1 MCSQRSWNFFQGDID
16 DAKIRAQIDAMLV
29 KRPVAG
35 KQPMSLLD
43 LGYNH
48 VRSNLTGG
56 AAGDGSALTLSVA
69 AVRGR
74 RGSTTD
80 GRSAT
85 ATM

>member
-1 MCSQRSWNFFQGDID
+1 MGRGLTGVCSQRSWNCFQGDID

-48 VRSNLTGG
+48 VRSNLTAGCCGG
-56 AAGDGSALTLSVA
+56 AAA
-69 AVRGR
+69 R
-74 RGSTTD
+74 
-80 GRSAT
+80 
-85 ATM
+85 

>member
-1 MCSQRSWNFFQGDID
+1 MTGVCSQRSWNFFQGDID

-48 VRSNLTGG
+48 VRSSKRSLPRRAA
-56 AAGDGSALTLSVA
+56 AAGVA
-69 AVRGR
+69 AR
-74 RGSTTD
+74 
-80 GRSAT
+80 
-85 ATM
+85 

>member
-1 MCSQRSWNFFQGDID
+1 MGGGGSSLTGVCSQRSWNFFQGDID

-48 VRSNLTGG
+48 VRSNLTAGCCGGRG
-56 AAGDGSALTLSVA
+56 AAA
-69 AVRGR
+69 R
-74 RGSTTD
+74 
-80 GRSAT
+80 
-85 ATM
+85 

>member
-1 MCSQRSWNFFQGDID
+1 MGIWGLTGVCSQRSWNFFQGDID

-48 VRSNLTGG
+48 VRSSKSHATCAVG
-56 AAGDGSALTLSVA
+56 AAA
-69 AVRGR
+69 R
-74 RGSTTD
+74 
-80 GRSAT
+80 
-85 ATM
+85 

>member
-48 VRSNLTGG
+48 VRSRKLTGRQR
-56 AAGDGSALTLSVA
+56 ADVVA
-69 AVRGR
+69 VWGR

-85 ATM
+85 ATT